1 MSFQALFTLVFFVA
15 FMAMTIWVYRPGRK
29 KDYEKL
35 SHMALEADRRK
46 ERDEQ

>member
-1 MSFQALFTLVFFVA
+1 MNFQALITLVFFIA
-15 FMAMTIWVYRPGRK
+15 FITLVVWVYRPSRK

-46 ERDEQ
+46 GRDEQ

>member
-1 MSFQALFTLVFFVA
+1 MSYQEEATLVFLGTSIAVTF
-15 FMAMTIWVYRPGRK
+15 WVYRPSRK